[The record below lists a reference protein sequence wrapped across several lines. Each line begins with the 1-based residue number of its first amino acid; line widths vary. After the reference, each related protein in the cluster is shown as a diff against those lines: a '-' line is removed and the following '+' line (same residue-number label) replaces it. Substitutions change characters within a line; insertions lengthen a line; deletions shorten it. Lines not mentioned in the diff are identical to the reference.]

1 MKLVLLNDDKNPSGC
16 PTVAPVV
23 RDATLTAYPGI
34 ADALNPLAPILTD
47 DIMAGLNWQVDGP
60 DKLDPEEVA
69 RTFLTEQG
77 LISG

>member
-1 MKLVLLNDDKNPSGC
+1 
-16 PTVAPVV
+16 V
-23 RDATLTAYPGI
+23 RNATLTAIPAI
-34 ADALNPLAPILTD
+34 ADALNPLASVLTD